1 MTLIAP
7 QQPKKATKKMMHPTT
22 LRNTGVLKKLSPR
35 KSRYS
40 LNIFVKGIFR
50 NFMRRTNLYC
60 ALTKES
66 KFFFSSATD
75 FIGEKKVIFLW
86 QTRTIFNIHIS
97 LRGGLGFGFDKR
109 IELLPQTLKF
119 SDPYICATWWCRP
132 LTFQSK
138 IFWSNIYSIVGED
151 DFQLRDIWMR
161 QGSSSRPCPRQLI
174 INYFHKSNRYSFL
187 KLVNK
192 DICTKLHCY
201 WA

>member
-1 MTLIAP
+1 MIAP

-50 NFMRRTNLYC
+50 NFMKRTNFFLC
-60 ALTKES
+60 VDWRILV
-66 KFFFSSATD
+66 FFFHPQQ
-75 FIGEKKVIFLW
+75 ILLEKKKVIFLW

-138 IFWSNIYSIVGED
+138 IFWSNIYSI
-151 DFQLRDIWMR
+151 
-161 QGSSSRPCPRQLI
+161 LI
-174 INYFHKSNRYSFL
+174 NKMWNTKTTFKSF
-187 KLVNK
+187 
-192 DICTKLHCY
+192 I
-201 WA
+201 